1 MARTTSKNAIK
12 TIDAKLKSKKMPK
25 RKNNLK
31 DIKKSTTLKDKTVE
45 SIIDDLDN
53 ITTSVSTKTDKP
65 ITRSSSTTKKDTS
78 VGVSTTKPKKTQTST
93 SKSTTKSTSTKK
105 STTAKST
112 TKKSTKVSS
121 DKKNASTTK
130 KTSSTRSRKK
140 TTIEPKFDVV
150 DDIISDLDNTDKFKY
165 DDNDINNIEKE
176 VIANEF
182 DEDILSD
189 KKFDV
194 IDEKIDSSTPNNNEI
209 EEFTIED
216 KTSDDS
222 SNSFHDTTSLKR
234 RSRKND
240 SNKLE
245 MIENNLDDNITDN
258 VSKKKDL
265 DNIDKESS
273 DDVVSSFEEDLGVKN
288 NLIDDKYDNLE
299 GDLRSLYDV
308 GDDVVENIHKNKKD
322 YKQKFSREKK
332 VKIKKRKEIKV
343 KDFDREDYSS
353 IKPSLLDYISQRVL
367 NFLLAFFFIV
377 FLLMCIAF
385 LIFVIFVSTF

>member
-53 ITTSVSTKTDKP
+53 ITTSVSTKADKP

>member
-245 MIENNLDDNITDN
+245 MIENNLDDNIIDN
-258 VSKKKDL
+258 VSKKEDL

-332 VKIKKRKEIKV
+332 VKIKKRKDIKV
-343 KDFDREDYSS
+343 KDLDREDYSS

>member
-53 ITTSVSTKTDKP
+53 ITTSVSTKADKP

-332 VKIKKRKEIKV
+332 VKIKKRKDIKV
-343 KDFDREDYSS
+343 KDLDREDYSS

>member
-332 VKIKKRKEIKV
+332 VKIKKRKDIKV
-343 KDFDREDYSS
+343 KDLDREDYSS